1 MFFHAINFA
10 VQSWNSMR
18 AILWVV
24 LHCRAIY
31 GAQMFQIKRFSDIQ
45 KYYDANLNAK
55 FNQKQPD

>member
-1 MFFHAINFA
+1 
-10 VQSWNSMR
+10 MR

-45 KYYDANLNAK
+45 KYYDANLKTK
-55 FNQKQPD
+55 FNQKQPEQK